1 MNETKTKKL
10 SHGEALIAFAAG
22 LAVVFAVSL
31 QLIRNSVHQKQKT
44 DEEST
49 LKLKNSTN
57 SALKKPQT
65 VVKRGVPVGKI
76 VKNNQINER
85 N

>member
-44 DEEST
+44 DEESASNGGEKGRSGRANT
-49 LKLKNSTN
+49 EKQSDKRAKLK
-57 SALKKPQT
+57 A
-65 VVKRGVPVGKI
+65 
-76 VKNNQINER
+76 
-85 N
+85 